1 MGKTPDD
8 DMWSMRRQ
16 TPPASVAPST
26 GSKEQQQPVSSY
38 KRPLQG
44 LPIHYVLQESVPSL
58 IYGRDIAMFPERWL
72 FSDWSISLIFIALLN
87 GIF

>member
-1 MGKTPDD
+1 MTCGRCEDKH
-8 DMWSMRRQ
+8 RQ
-16 TPPASVAPST
+16 HPSLHLPEAKNNSSQSVATSALS
-26 GSKEQQQPVSSY
+26 G
-38 KRPLQG
+38 G